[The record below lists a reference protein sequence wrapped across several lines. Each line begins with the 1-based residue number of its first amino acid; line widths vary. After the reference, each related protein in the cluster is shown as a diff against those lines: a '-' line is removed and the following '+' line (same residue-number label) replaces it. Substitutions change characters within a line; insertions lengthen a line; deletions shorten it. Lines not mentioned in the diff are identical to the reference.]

1 MNHTKIIKYIK
12 SQFRNALN
20 DKIKYYE
27 QYICNSLNKLIRDQY
42 SLKNPALREYCIIDS
57 RNRLNRQLS
66 GENNECIKDLEE
78 LFLYRLS
85 VDNDYFNKNIH
96 LYDNLN
102 ILPIRMKKINYEF
115 DDENKDNSHIT
126 NKINIIDIR
135 MIDCYGYILYETNN
149 QL

>member
-12 SQFRNALN
+12 SQFRNAVN
-20 DKIKYYE
+20 DRIKYYE
-27 QYICNSLNKLIRDQY
+27 RYICSSLNKLIRDQY
-42 SLKNPALREYCIIDS
+42 SLKNTALREYCIIDS
-57 RNRLNRQLS
+57 RKGLNRQLS
-66 GENNECIKDLEE
+66 GENNECIKGFEE
-78 LFLYRLS
+78 FFLYS

-102 ILPIRMKKINYEF
+102 ILPIRIKKINYEF

-135 MIDCYGYILYETNN
+135 MIDRYGYILYETNN

>member
-27 QYICNSLNKLIRDQY
+27 RYICRSLNKLIRDQY
-42 SLKNPALREYCIIDS
+42 SLKNPALREYCKIDS

-66 GENNECIKDLEE
+66 GENNECIKGFEE
-78 LFLYRLS
+78 FFLYS
-85 VDNDYFNKNIH
+85 VDNDYFNKSIH

-102 ILPIRMKKINYEF
+102 ILPIRIKKINYEF

>member
-1 MNHTKIIKYIK
+1 MNYTKIIKYMK
-12 SQFRNALN
+12 SQFRNAVN

-27 QYICNSLNKLIRDQY
+27 RYICSSLNKLIRDQY

-57 RNRLNRQLS
+57 RKGLNRQLS
-66 GENNECIKDLEE
+66 GESNECIKDLEE
-78 LFLYRLS
+78 FFLYRLS
-85 VDNDYFNKNIH
+85 VDNDYFNKSIH

-102 ILPIRMKKINYEF
+102 ILPIRIKKINYEF

-126 NKINIIDIR
+126 NKINIIR
-135 MIDCYGYILYETNN
+135 MIDCSGYILYDTNN